1 MTLTGLHIWF
11 GGLYMGGILKVFYG
25 IIFVIVMFW
34 SFEDTSLFTEKLV
47 LLACFSCRKTCVEET
62 CSDFAICL
70 NDKVHLRRN

>member
-1 MTLTGLHIWF
+1 MVLTGIHICF
-11 GGLYMGGILKVFYG
+11 KDLYVGGMLKAFYG
-25 IIFVIVMFW
+25 IIFVIVMCW

-62 CSDFAICL
+62 YSDFAICL